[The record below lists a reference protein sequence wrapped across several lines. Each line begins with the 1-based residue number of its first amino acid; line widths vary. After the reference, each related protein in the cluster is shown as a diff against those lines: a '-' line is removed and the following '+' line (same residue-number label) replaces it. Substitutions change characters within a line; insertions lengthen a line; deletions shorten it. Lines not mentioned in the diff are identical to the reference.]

1 MKTSIWRSG
10 DVESLSLPAPLM
22 LSAILLCCLA
32 SAFRYSVSAGLLDRP
47 LVIGFIWAA
56 FSGEWD
62 MTIKLALFFEL
73 FWLDL
78 MYVGTYIPPF
88 SSMSLLMCLLLVDY
102 FNIDNVWQLPLPL
115 LLSLP
120 WALTGSAM
128 ERWMRQRQS
137 MLYFI
142 WVERGE
148 AARQYSVPGRIF
160 IQCILKLMALQ
171 AIVFAGCYTITE
183 NLGHLIVN
191 WTGLPVFSWL
201 NWGLLWTLGAA
212 MGGFMALRTRR
223 AYIIFAAAMAVVV
236 IHLLS

>member
-1 MKTSIWRSG
+1 MEG
-10 DVESLSLPAPLM
+10 LSLPAPLM
-22 LSAILLCCLA
+22 LSAILLFCLA
-32 SAFRYSVSAGLLDRP
+32 SAFRYSISAGLLDRP
-47 LVIGFIWAA
+47 LVVGLVWAA
-56 FSGEWD
+56 FTGEWD

-88 SSMSLLMCLLLVDY
+88 SAMSLLMCLLLVDS
-102 FNIDNVWQLPLPL
+102 FGITDVRQLPLPL

-120 WALTGSAM
+120 WALTGAAV

-142 WVERGE
+142 LVERGE
-148 AARQYSVPGRIF
+148 AARQYTVPGRIF
-160 IQCILKLMALQ
+160 AQCILKLMALQ

-183 NLGHLIVN
+183 NLGQVAVN
-191 WTGLPVFSWL
+191 WVYLPVFSWL

-223 AYIIFAAAMAVVV
+223 AYILFAVAMAAVVA
-236 IHLLS
+236 HLLM